1 VHPATKSVTQAMS
14 KTKVL
19 FATEDS
25 DLLVSLL
32 IYLREEAEFD
42 IAGTARDPAS
52 LVALMTSTHPDVVLV
67 DEALFDGG
75 VAVIVEPLRQLEPR
89 PWLVVMAAEENERP
103 AQVAA
108 DVVILKF
115 ASPGMLLES
124 LKQVTG

>member
-1 VHPATKSVTQAMS
+1 MS

-75 VAVIVEPLRQLEPR
+75 VAAIVEPLRQLEPR

>member
-1 VHPATKSVTQAMS
+1 MNETTLLVAVQ
-14 KTKVL
+14 
-19 FATEDS
+19 DR
-25 DLLVSLL
+25 DLLISLL
-32 IYLREEAEFD
+32 IFLREAAEFD

-75 VAVIVEPLRQLEPR
+75 VAAIVEPLRQLEPR